1 MHNKIFV
8 YLFVTNA
15 SEMPLNEK
23 TIDQLIRETWLSIA
37 KYYNQVASQYGGTMS
52 IGFTLLN
59 IDPNEGTPS
68 TTLPLKMGMK
78 MTSLSRT
85 LKRMEDLGLIYKE
98 KNPKDARSVI
108 IKLTDLGS
116 EMRQKAKETVLAF
129 NDFVTKQL
137 GEERIRDLRESLEAI
152 NRICQQNQVK
162 HHKS

>member
-1 MHNKIFV
+1 
-8 YLFVTNA
+8 
-15 SEMPLNEK
+15 MPFKEK
-23 TIDQLIRETWLSIA
+23 TIDQLIRETWLSIS
-37 KYYNQVASQYGGTMS
+37 KYYNHVASQYGGSMS

-59 IDPNEGTPS
+59 IDPHEGTPS

-85 LKRMEDLGLIYKE
+85 LKRMEELGLIYKE

-116 EMRQKAKETVLAF
+116 EMRHKAKETVLVF
-129 NDFVTKQL
+129 NDYITKHL
-137 GEERIRDLRESLEAI
+137 GDERITELRESLETI